1 GADQGR
7 LRFSNPFPAC
17 LPEPIAVLRSM
28 VMDIDYENWLRQNAS
43 SDKVAEFRMSNVW
56 FLIEALK
63 NTLERDEEG
72 DMTIEQAI
80 AKLVLRDMLER
91 QQEEEEGA
99 EGVQMMT
106 LHASKGLEFP
116 YVFIMGMEEEIL
128 PHRSSIEADT
138 VEEERRLA
146 YVGITRAR
154 QNLAMTFAAKRKQ
167 YGEIIDCSPSRFL
180 DELPPEDL
188 EWEGMED
195 APQEVKAAKGN
206 AALADIRAMLKR

>member
-1 GADQGR
+1 
-7 LRFSNPFPAC
+7 
-17 LPEPIAVLRSM
+17 M
-28 VMDIDYENWLRQNAS
+28 VMDIDYENWIRTNSS
-43 SDKVAEFRMSNVW
+43 SDKAADFRMGNVW
-56 FLIEALK
+56 FLIDALK
-63 NTLERDEEG
+63 NTLEKDEDG
-72 DMTIEQAI
+72 GMTVEDAI
-80 AKLVLRDMLER
+80 GKLVLRDMLER

-154 QNLAMTFAAKRKQ
+154 QNLAITFAAKRKQ
-167 YGEIIDCSPSRFL
+167 YGEIVECTPSRFL

-188 EWEGMED
+188 QWENLED
-195 APQEVKAAKGN
+195 APQEVKAATGKS
-206 AALADIRAMLKR
+206 ALADIRAMLKK